1 MTAPRP
7 VRTALVAA
15 AGTTVAGGVLRAAP
29 PGGAGTWARTN
40 HRGEPVDL
48 LEGPAVALGLALA
61 AVALSG
67 RTSTRRAG
75 VAGVLGVAV
84 AGAVGGLDDLR
95 GDASAKGFRGH
106 LGALRRGE
114 VTTGVVKIAGVGA
127 AGMLAAVA
135 ARPRGSSRPGLL
147 LDGALVAGTANLLNL
162 FDLRPGRALKVAALL
177 SPLAGGGPAAA
188 VLGAGS
194 AARCRGTS
202 PNARCSAT
210 PGPTR
215 SGTMLGVG
223 LLQRPRVLRRAAL
236 LGVLALTAASE
247 RVSFSRVIDSTPALH
262 ALDRLGRR
270 PPA

>member
-194 AARCRGTS
+194 AALPRDLAERSMLGDAGA
-202 PNARCSAT
+202 NAV
-210 PGPTR
+210 
-215 SGTMLGVG
+215 GTMLGVG